1 MLVFCFPNYAKYIK
15 NSLHI
20 APLAF
25 AMPLAILFAMSLDMP
40 IANLIANDITNG
52 IAYDID
58 NGNGSMCI
66 ATQYG
71 RTLILHCMHCTPKL
85 VTK

>member
-1 MLVFCFPNYAKYIK
+1 MQSVQKIVYI
-15 NSLHI
+15 LHHL
-20 APLAF
+20 PLA
-25 AMPLAILFAMSLDMP
+25 MLFAMSLDMPLNMP
-40 IANLIANDITNG
+40 IANLIANDISNG
-52 IAYDID
+52 IANDID

-71 RTLILHCMHCTPKL
+71 STLILHCIHCTPKL

>member
-1 MLVFCFPNYAKYIK
+1 MLVFCFPNYAKCTK

-25 AMPLAILFAMSLDMP
+25 AMPLAMLFAMSLDMP
-40 IANLIANDITNG
+40 IANLIANG
-52 IAYDID
+52 IAYEID

-66 ATQYG
+66 ATQ
-71 RTLILHCMHCTPKL
+71 
-85 VTK
+85 